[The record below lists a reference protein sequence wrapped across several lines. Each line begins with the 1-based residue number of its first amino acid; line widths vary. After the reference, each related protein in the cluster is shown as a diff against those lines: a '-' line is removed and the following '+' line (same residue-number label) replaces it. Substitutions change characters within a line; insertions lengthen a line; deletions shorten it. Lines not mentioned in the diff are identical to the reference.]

1 MTKTPTEAEIQRI
14 LIVLEKTHPKKAT
27 REYAIKTIESMRKFA
42 SMVVDRVEEDL
53 ESGKI
58 KINKKGEVTREG
70 KVIKKDNDSE
80 NMSKG

>member
-1 MTKTPTEAEIQRI
+1 MNDTPNEAEIQRI
-14 LIVLEKTHPKKAT
+14 LKVLEKTHPEKAT
-27 REYAIKTIESMRKFA
+27 REYAIKTIESMRRFA

-70 KVIKKDNDSE
+70 KVIKMADDSE
-80 NMSKG
+80 DKSKG